1 MVVIK
6 KKVLT
11 LAINCVLD
19 DRAIRVKQNTP
30 PVTIDSYESCFASN
44 TWLNMVV
51 HNAHSQPHALKPE
64 HLELSSTTNNLGYPY
79 ENAK

>member
-1 MVVIK
+1 MVVNRK
-6 KKVLT
+6 KLLT
-11 LAINCVLD
+11 LAINCALD
-19 DRAIRVKQNTP
+19 ARTIRVKQNTP

-51 HNAHSQPHALKPE
+51 QNAHSRLHALKPE
-64 HLELSSTTNNLGYPY
+64 YLELSSTTNNLGYHY